1 MDKKEKDLV
10 PKAINLC
17 GKRRML
23 SSIKGW
29 EIVKYN
35 NYSNGHTNPQS
46 VKKLRITLSGRE
58 VIEYV
63 LNDEDDTIKNLIIIL
78 VFYDD
83 KSGYTRTVYRR

>member
-29 EIVKYN
+29 EID
-35 NYSNGHTNPQS
+35 SNGHANPQS

-63 LNDEDDTIKNLIIIL
+63 LNDEDDTIKKLDNYFGLL
-78 VFYDD
+78 
-83 KSGYTRTVYRR
+83 

>member
-35 NYSNGHTNPQS
+35 NYSNGHANPQS
-46 VKKLRITLSGRE
+46 VNKLRITLSGRE

-63 LNDEDDTIKNLIIIL
+63 LNDEDNTIKKLDNYFGLL
-78 VFYDD
+78 
-83 KSGYTRTVYRR
+83 

>member
-35 NYSNGHTNPQS
+35 NYSNGHVNPQS

>member
-1 MDKKEKDLV
+1 MDKKEKDFV

-29 EIVKYN
+29 EIVHYN
-35 NYSNGHTNPQS
+35 NYSKGTANVQS
-46 VKKLRITLSGRE
+46 VNKLRIILSGRE

-63 LNDEDDTIKNLIIIL
+63 LRDGDKTIEKLDSYFGL
-78 VFYDD
+78 L
-83 KSGYTRTVYRR
+83 

>member
-46 VKKLRITLSGRE
+46 VKKLRIALSGRE

-63 LNDEDDTIKNLIIIL
+63 LNDEDDTIKKLDNYFGLL
-78 VFYDD
+78 
-83 KSGYTRTVYRR
+83 

>member
-1 MDKKEKDLV
+1 MRCLKSLKTIDYGQERKRFCSKSHKFV
-10 PKAINLC
+10 WQ
-17 GKRRML
+17 RRML

-46 VKKLRITLSGRE
+46 VKKLRIALSGRE

-63 LNDEDDTIKNLIIIL
+63 LNDEDDTIKKLDNYFGLL
-78 VFYDD
+78 
-83 KSGYTRTVYRR
+83 

>member
-1 MDKKEKDLV
+1 MDKKEKEFT

-35 NYSNGHTNPQS
+35 NGINEQM
-46 VKKLRITLSGRE
+46 
-58 VIEYV
+58 
-63 LNDEDDTIKNLIIIL
+63 DTIIKI
-78 VFYDD
+78 
-83 KSGYTRTVYRR
+83 

>member
-1 MDKKEKDLV
+1 MDKKKKEFT

-29 EIVKYN
+29 EIVHYN
-35 NYSNGHTNPQS
+35 NYSKGTANVQP
-46 VKKLRITLSGRE
+46 VDKLRVTLSGRE

-63 LNDEDDTIKNLIIIL
+63 LRDGDKTIEKLDSYFGL
-78 VFYDD
+78 L
-83 KSGYTRTVYRR
+83 

>member
-35 NYSNGHTNPQS
+35 NYSNGHANPQS